1 MRGWAV
7 AAMAA
12 GLLGGVAAAQAP
24 AVLGAIKPGE
34 WQVREA
40 GPGGELRRLCVIQ
53 PAELLQIRHG
63 PGACTRTVLATSPR
77 AATVSY
83 ACPSGTGR
91 TTLTLTG
98 AGEVH
103 IQTQGLVGGQP
114 FDTEYDARLVG
125 RCA

>member
-1 MRGWAV
+1 MRGWAMAVV
-7 AAMAA
+7 A
-12 GLLGGVAAAQAP
+12 GGMMGSMAAAQGP
-24 AVLGAIKPGE
+24 AVLGSIMPGE

-40 GPGGELRRLCVIQ
+40 GPGGEVRRLCVVQ

-63 PGACTRTVLATSPR
+63 PGTCTRTVLTASSRST
-77 AATVSY
+77 TVSY

-98 AGEVH
+98 VGEAH

-114 FDTEYDARLVG
+114 FDTEYDARLIG